1 MMTKLLIF
9 AAHAA
14 AFLAQPA
21 PAQPASAPRT
31 AVVAHADLD
40 LATHKGVK
48 TLDRRIWRAV
58 VAVCGTAPDYDLE
71 GRNDV
76 RECRRNT
83 RALAS
88 AKAEQVIAAATRVR
102 TLPVPP
108 TPKYPT
114 LPNHGQQPPAHPPAP
129 D

>member
-1 MMTKLLIF
+1 MIKLPIL
-9 AAHAA
+9 AALTA

-21 PAQPASAPRT
+21 MARPAPAPRT

-40 LATHKGVK
+40 LATEKGVK

-76 RECRRNT
+76 RECRRDT

-88 AKAEQVIAAATRVR
+88 AKAEQVIADAARARPIRVTTRAR
-102 TLPVPP
+102 
-108 TPKYPT
+108 
-114 LPNHGQQPPAHPPAP
+114 
-129 D
+129 